1 MNNLRIIIA
10 DDSNELLKSM
20 TKFVE
25 NQNGM
30 EVTYTCNDGTYL
42 LNYLRNN
49 KGDILLEQYLPFIGL
64 IIFGNIENLILAS
77 QGVVAGVD
85 SKVLAVLSI
94 IIVILWLI
102 IGTVATDVAMQYAN
116 VITFIGGLAIFI
128 LGVQAVVEA
137 VKNIRASRGG
147 K

>member
-1 MNNLRIIIA
+1 M
-10 DDSNELLKSM
+10 
-20 TKFVE
+20 
-25 NQNGM
+25 
-30 EVTYTCNDGTYL
+30 
-42 LNYLRNN
+42 
-49 KGDILLEQYLPFIGL
+49 LEQYLPFIGL

-128 LGVQAVVEA
+128 LGIQAVVEA
-137 VKNIRASRGG
+137 VKNIRAGKGG
-147 K
+147 N